1 MKLEIFENNVVLVN
15 PSNENFEI
23 HPLWLRERVKTKN
36 LVDKYNDQ
44 RLYDPSQLDQN
55 LKIKKATMSNGHLN
69 VEFTD
74 GVKFEYEVNNLLY
87 EIDKKEPLENIILW
101 NSDLEKKPT
110 AIYEEDIFE
119 KKEMYDLLQDFYKYG
134 FVIFKKVPVED
145 NYIVNFANS
154 IGTIRPTNFGESF
167 SVKSVP
173 EPNDLAY
180 TSIALTP
187 HTDNPYRK
195 PIPCIQ
201 LLHCLENE
209 VKGGLSTLV
218 DGFAVAEHL
227 RKNHKEI
234 FDILTKVKVRFRFVD
249 KTIIL
254 ENWGELIELDE
265 SKKIKQVRYST
276 RLDYV
281 PALEK
286 KELKLF
292 YEARKLISDLY
303 ASSKFEIRF
312 RLNKGDLLMMDN
324 HRLLHGRTSY
334 DVSEGKRYLKGCYID
349 HDSTEG
355 KLRHL
360 ERKFNLKWKK

>member
-1 MKLEIFENNVVLVN
+1 MKIDIVENKIVLTK

-23 HPLWLRERVKTKN
+23 HPLWLRERAKTEN

-55 LKIKKATMSNGHLN
+55 LEIKKASMSNGHLN
-69 VEFTD
+69 IEFTD
-74 GVKFEYEVNNLLY
+74 GVKFEYDVNSLLY
-87 EIDKKEPLENIILW
+87 EIDKKEPITDIYFWDSKLN
-101 NSDLEKKPT
+101 KKPT
-110 AIYEEDIFE
+110 VVYEKDIFE
-119 KKEMYDLLQDFYKYG
+119 TKAMYDLLKDFYKYG
-134 FVIFKKVPVED
+134 FVIFKNVPTED
-145 NYIVNFANS
+145 NYIVKFANS

-173 EPNDLAY
+173 KPNDLAY

-209 VKGGLSTLV
+209 VRGGLSTLV
-218 DGFAVAEHL
+218 DGLAVAEYL
-227 RKNHKEI
+227 RKNHQDLFK
-234 FDILTKVKVRFRFVD
+234 ILTKTKVRFRFVD

-254 ENWGELIELDE
+254 ENWGALIELDE
-265 SKKIKQVRYST
+265 NKKVKQVRYST

-281 PALEK
+281 PALDK
-286 KELKLF
+286 KELKIF
-292 YEARKLISDLY
+292 YEARKLIAKLY
-303 ASSKFEIRF
+303 ASTKFEIRF
-312 RLNKGDLLMMDN
+312 KLEKGDLLMMDN

-334 DVSEGKRYLKGCYID
+334 DVNEGKRYLKGCYID

-360 ERKFNLKWKK
+360 ERKFDLK

>member
-1 MKLEIFENNVVLVN
+1 MKIEIVENNVVLVN
-15 PSNENFEI
+15 PSKENFEI
-23 HPLWLRERVKTKN
+23 HPLWLRERVKTED

-55 LKIKKATMSNGHLN
+55 LKIKKASMSNGHLN
-69 VEFTD
+69 IEFTD
-74 GVKFEYEVNNLLY
+74 GIKFEYEVKSLLY
-87 EIDKKEPLENIILW
+87 ELAKKEPIESLVLW
-101 NSDLEKKPT
+101 SSNLKQKP
-110 AIYEEDIFE
+110 AINYVKNIFE
-119 KKEMYDLLQDFYKYG
+119 SKVMYDVLQNFYKYG
-134 FVIFKKVPVED
+134 FVIFKNVPIED
-145 NYIVNFANS
+145 NYIVKFANS

-218 DGFAVAEHL
+218 DGFAVAEYL
-227 RKNHKEI
+227 RKNYQDI
-234 FDILTKVKVRFRFVD
+234 FEILTKTKVRFRFVD

-265 SKKIKQVRYST
+265 NQKIKQVRYST

-292 YEARKLISDLY
+292 YKARKLIADLY

-312 RLNKGDLLMMDN
+312 RLDKGDLLMMDN

>member
-1 MKLEIFENNVVLVN
+1 MKIEIVENNVVLVN
-15 PSNENFEI
+15 PSNEKFEI
-23 HPLWLRERVKTKN
+23 HPLWLRERAKTES

-44 RLYDPSQLDQN
+44 RLYDPSQLDQK

-69 VEFTD
+69 IEFTD
-74 GVKFEYEVNNLLY
+74 GVNFEYEVSNLLY
-87 EIDKKEPLENIILW
+87 EIERKEPLENIVLW
-101 NSDLEKKPT
+101 DSSLNKKLTAVYEKN
-110 AIYEEDIFE
+110 IFE
-119 KKEMYDLLQDFYKYG
+119 TKEMYDVLQDFYKYG
-134 FVIFKKVPVED
+134 FVIFKNVPTED
-145 NYIVNFANS
+145 NYVVNFANS
-154 IGTIRPTNFGESF
+154 IGTIRPTNFGKSF

-209 VKGGLSTLV
+209 VKGGFSTLV
-218 DGFAVAEHL
+218 DGFSVAEYL
-227 RKNHKEI
+227 RKNYKDL
-234 FDILTKVKVRFRFVD
+234 FTILAKTKVRFRFVD

-265 SKKIKQVRYST
+265 NNKIKQIRYST

-281 PALEK
+281 PALEA
-286 KELKLF
+286 KELEKF
-292 YEARKLISDLY
+292 YEARKLIADLY
-303 ASSKFEIRF
+303 ASSKFEIKF
-312 RLNKGDLLMMDN
+312 KLEKGDLLMMDN

-334 DVSEGKRYLKGCYID
+334 NVSEGKRYLKGCYID

-355 KLRHL
+355 KLRYL
-360 ERKFNLKWKK
+360 ERKFGLKWKK

>member
-1 MKLEIFENNVVLVN
+1 MKIEIVENNVVLVN

-23 HPLWLRERVKTKN
+23 HPLWLRERAKTEN
-36 LVDKYNDQ
+36 LVDKFNDQ
-44 RLYDPSQLDQN
+44 RLYDPSQLDPK
-55 LKIKKATMSNGHLN
+55 LKIKKASMSNGHLN
-69 VEFTD
+69 IEFTD
-74 GVKFEYEVNNLLY
+74 GVKFKYEVNNLLY
-87 EIDKKEPLENIILW
+87 EIDRKEPVNKVVFWDSGLIN
-101 NSDLEKKPT
+101 KPT
-110 AIYEEDIFE
+110 IVYENEIFE
-119 KKEMYDLLQDFYKYG
+119 KKVMYDLLQDFYKYG
-134 FVIFKKVPVED
+134 FVIFKSVPLED
-145 NYIVNFANS
+145 NYIVKFANS

-227 RKNHKEI
+227 RKNYQDI
-234 FDILTKVKVRFRFVD
+234 FKILTKTKVRFRFVD

-265 SKKIKQVRYST
+265 NNKIKQVRYST

-292 YEARKLISDLY
+292 YEARKLIADLY
-303 ASSKFEIRF
+303 TSSKFEIRF
-312 RLNKGDLLMMDN
+312 KLDKGDLLMMDN
-324 HRLLHGRTSY
+324 HRLLHGRTSF
-334 DVSEGKRYLKGCYID
+334 DVNEGKRYLKGCYID

-360 ERKFNLKWKK
+360 ERKFSLKWKK